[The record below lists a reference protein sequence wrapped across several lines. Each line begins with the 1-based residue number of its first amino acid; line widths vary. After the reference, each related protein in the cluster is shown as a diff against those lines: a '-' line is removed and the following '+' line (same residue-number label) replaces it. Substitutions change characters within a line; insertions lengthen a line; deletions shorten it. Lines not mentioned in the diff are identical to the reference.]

1 MKTIYITENM
11 VNVLKESILM
21 DSLPVD
27 VMDAVYKNKT
37 SLGNNPALPN
47 IFEEGYLEKIVKK
60 SFEQAK
66 DELKKIGEISDFPDN
81 KIETV
86 LAKLINKCKTLEAQ
100 NRQELEKIC
109 YNYVVNLFSIPEDTV
124 QLDLKLVD
132 NVDMDGEVIQLDPIY
147 DEEAEYEDIIEAN
160 SIKDEIYKRR
170 MLNVLSM
177 GAGMKIS
184 SNIKSYISDIYDIN
198 PQLCDLYRKIIALN
212 NYIIFTKED
221 LHMTDDNKMQLGSVI
236 VNLGHGDEKIRMEAQ
251 GVIFPI
257 LLSETI
263 RGFMDLFSSH
273 GLPKEKAK
281 MEAVLSKADYLK
293 AEPWDMRLGPA
304 LWTILSDSFEDVD
317 TELLPYVYKKIASLS
332 CKNFNKV
339 LSEVFAK
346 TRQGKRLMGKV
357 IEMAREDKDYD
368 GFEDKMGTLKT
379 DKSIIT
385 DEYIK
390 EEEL

>member
-1 MKTIYITENM
+1 
-11 VNVLKESILM
+11 M